1 MCNINFDIN
10 KDIEAWDGGG
20 IDGDEATVSVVDEKV
35 GAESGGGEV
44 VDATGAVGEVT
55 ENVTVSNGGEGGE
68 DVGECKRVH

>member
-44 VDATGAVGEVT
+44 VNATRAVGDVT

-68 DVGECKRVH
+68 DVGEWKRVH